1 MAGTQ
6 HAPEHPTP
14 IEVFSDA
21 LAALLD
27 EGAGVFL
34 AGIRETGEASTTST
48 WAHDRQ
54 AWAEAYE
61 TDDVVGWVVETA
73 GIYLAETAH
82 LLRAFATLLR
92 SRRIFATMD
101 LIVRAVIE
109 RVGHV
114 NWILDDGITSEQRAA
129 RAGLEFAA
137 CFFMYRE
144 SLHWLEADTEVR
156 SELRGE
162 AKAQQQQLEQRFS
175 IDRPPD
181 NKCDENSPPTGD
193 VRRWVVGGE
202 SFPDLGASA
211 TYALK
216 PGGIGEMAAKGTY
229 AALSGF
235 SHPNVVFSREH
246 RDIDAGL
253 RITFR
258 YERQE
263 IEKAVR
269 MALFSFAESVK
280 QWVRYYDAK
289 QEQVNARLDDIAER
303 LVTCQLEALRLSAL
317 TAEQ

>member
-1 MAGTQ
+1 M
-6 HAPEHPTP
+6 
-14 IEVFSDA
+14 DA
-21 LAALLD
+21 LANLLD

-34 AGIRETGEASTTST
+34 NVVRETGAVSTTSA
-48 WAHDRQ
+48 WARDRQ

-61 TDDVVGWVVETA
+61 TDDVAGWVVETA

-129 RAGLEFAA
+129 RAGLEFAS

-144 SLHWLEADTEVR
+144 SLHWLGADTEVR
-156 SELRGE
+156 SELRDE
-162 AKAQQQQLEQRFS
+162 ARAQQRQLEQWFS

-202 SFPDLGASA
+202 TFPDLGASA
-211 TYALK
+211 TYALE
-216 PGGIGEMAAKGTY
+216 PGGIGKIAAKGTY

-246 RDIDAGL
+246 RDIDAGS

-263 IEKAVR
+263 IEKDVR
-269 MALFSFAESVK
+269 MALFSFTEGIK
-280 QWVRYYDAK
+280 QWIWYYDPE
-289 QEQVNARLDDIAER
+289 QERVIACLDDISER
-303 LVTCQLEALRLSAL
+303 LEAIC
-317 TAEQ
+317 EVMPPI